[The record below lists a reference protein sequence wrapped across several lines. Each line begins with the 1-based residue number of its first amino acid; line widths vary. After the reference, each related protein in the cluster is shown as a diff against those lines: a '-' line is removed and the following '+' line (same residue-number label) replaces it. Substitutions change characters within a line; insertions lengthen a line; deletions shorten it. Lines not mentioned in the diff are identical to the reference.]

1 MSSSFIVLAWTAVLA
16 TLAFSG
22 AAERRLEQSCTTHAP
37 TEQACRRM

>member
-37 TEQACRRM
+37 TIHACRRM